1 MSLIQI
7 QKIADRIPAFECIPG
22 CTDCCGP
29 VPFSASEWAA
39 VPVKKPMPTTD
50 TAELLAQ
57 LYQGVSVTCPY
68 AVKDVGCSIYAQ
80 RPIMCRIFGTV
91 EDLRCPHGKRP
102 EQLLTIMQGKTI
114 LRHYL
119 RVRKE
124 EKETPDADD

>member
-29 VPFSASEWAA
+29 VPFSPSEWEA
-39 VPVKKPMPTTD
+39 VTEKKDMPTTD
-50 TAELLAQ
+50 TAELLMK
-57 LYQGVSVTCPY
+57 LSQGVSVTCPY
-68 AVKDVGCSIYAQ
+68 AVKEVGCAIYEQ
-80 RPIMCRIFGTV
+80 RPIMCRIYGTV

-102 EQLLTIMQGKTI
+102 ETLFTVMQGKTI

-119 RVRKE
+119 KVRKE
-124 EKETPDADD
+124 EAS